1 MTWLTQTDTT
11 SRELRTALLAN
22 GLVNIRGADDG
33 WFEMDRLNE
42 FFNLQMKDLMV
53 TRRTSTQTPDALFRR
68 VALTASYS
76 SDLKSVLEDSFG
88 EYSNGR
94 HQIKDA
100 SEDVY
105 RLAYELFKTRSV
117 RKHATGRE
125 SAFKPADILNPA
137 SDVFFNSIAKFNT
150 AQFTDEYIDDV
161 PAAPIAELED
171 ILGEDSDG
179 DGI

>member
-1 MTWLTQTDTT
+1 MTWLTQTDAT

-22 GLVNIRGADDG
+22 SLVNIRGAEDS

-42 FFNLQMKDLMV
+42 FFNLHMKNLMA

-68 VALTASYS
+68 VALTASYC
-76 SDLKSVLEDSFG
+76 SDLKSELENSFG

-117 RKHATGRE
+117 RKHVTGRDSTFE
-125 SAFKPADILNPA
+125 PADILNLSVGKA
-137 SDVFFNSIAKFNT
+137 LSDSINKFNT
-150 AQFTDEYIDDV
+150 SQFIDEVLNDA
-161 PAAPIAELED
+161 PAAPVAELDD
-171 ILGEDSDG
+171 IIGEDSDES
-179 DGI
+179 